1 MDPHYLD
8 DFLDDDDYINDW
20 DYQHAPSRA
29 PVGGPVCQRPN
40 EPIVIPGYTL
50 DDQGVWQPPDDQPSS
65 PTDLFMESVDDT
77 ISAEVLGLPGRLAER
92 LERHQRGVNARL
104 AHSLDDTF
112 LNDRNTWSEAPERM
126 SLPEEEGD
134 SASPQFPPEN
144 PGRVAA
150 EVSAVEHMLGTA
162 IFWMSTVDISSV
174 PPAVQER
181 LASLSEQVLRTAL
194 RFPRT
199 QEVLEGLTTLPESEV
214 EHLGALP
221 ASSSN
226 APPVEAPSAT
236 TQRRRRRRPRRN

>member
-1 MDPHYLD
+1 MDEYYLD
-8 DFLDDDDYINDW
+8 DFLDDDYINDW

-29 PVGGPVCQRPN
+29 PVGGPVCQRPD

-77 ISAEVLGLPGRLAER
+77 ISVEVLGLPGRLAER
-92 LERHQRGVNARL
+92 LERHQRGVNSRL

-112 LNDRNTWSEAPERM
+112 LNDRNAWSEAPERT
-126 SLPEEEGD
+126 SPPEEEGD

-162 IFWMSTVDISSV
+162 ILWMSTVDISTI

-181 LASLSEQVLRTAL
+181 LASLSEQALRTAF

-221 ASSSN
+221 ASGSN
-226 APPVEAPSAT
+226 APPVEAPLAT